1 MKKIIYFAV
10 STLTLSISS
19 CSKNLEQTLPTDGIV
34 VKANTPSPSL
44 DWSNLSSFKNGPNQI
59 IPAPWSGG
67 ASRAFPTD
75 YLSDYKP
82 EDGWVM
88 YFNTINES
96 KEVDAPYFVLY
107 NRYRGIMRIYY
118 YFMPKS
124 GVETSQVTFQLDLK
138 GTENN
143 SNILSFDN
151 QETIDFGTRPTTIS
165 KVQHEKIYQSGAWYA
180 EEFQLAYDPSLENKS
195 YTTNQLRWNMFSTSI
210 DQVNLDGIQKGE
222 INGTVQTPK
231 PTTSFLGQLVSGAI
245 NLGTGGIGTYAA
257 GAKILGNFFSK
268 SFGPVKLENV
278 KKGIE
283 DAASKNLKTGGSSI
297 FNAMT
302 SLVTGG
308 NGGGFSEQK
317 VNLIM
322 DTEMQLTGSIKHDPN
337 GLFSTSLFI
346 SGTQG
351 LSQAPGDIPNYSGK
365 LGIFNISAKPKIIAK
380 DFTPSLE
387 PPRDDVMQK
396 KYAVSYTVD
405 KESFQFITN
414 PDIINNTLSGATIQN
429 YQVEVVTD
437 DLSDI
442 APYDFE
448 QSPSTIEYIGSTKKV
463 VTGSSLIFA
472 FWTRTNPGPVKFQ
485 IGEINTYIRI
495 SFDVVPNNGKPKTTI
510 VKTFE
515 ADLVN
520 NFSGIYYQ

>member
-1 MKKIIYFAV
+1 MKKIIYLAV
-10 STLTLSISS
+10 STLALSISS
-19 CSKNLEQTLPTDGIV
+19 CNKELEQTLPKEGISL
-34 VKANTPSPSL
+34 KANTPSPSL
-44 DWSNLSSFKNGPNQI
+44 DWSNLSSFNNGPNQV

-88 YFNTINES
+88 YFNTINKI

-107 NRYRGIMRIYY
+107 NRYRGTMRIYY

-151 QETIDFGTRPTTIS
+151 QETIDFSSNPTTIS

-180 EEFQLAYDPSLENKS
+180 EEFQLAYDPSLQNKS
-195 YTTNQLRWNMFSTSI
+195 YTSNQLRWNMFSTSI

-245 NLGTGGIGTYAA
+245 NLGTGGIGTYAT

-283 DAASKNLKTGGSSI
+283 DAANKNLKTGGSSI
-297 FNAMT
+297 FNAMS
-302 SLVTGG
+302 SLVSGSS
-308 NGGGFSEQK
+308 GGGFSEQK

-365 LGIFNISAKPKIIAK
+365 LGIFNISAKPKIIAE

-396 KYAVSYTVD
+396 KYAVSYSVD
-405 KESFQFITN
+405 NESFQFITN
-414 PDIINNTLSGATIQN
+414 PDIINNTPTGATIQN
-429 YQVEVVTD
+429 YKTEVVTD
-437 DLSDI
+437 DLAST

-448 QSPSTIEYIGSTKKV
+448 EFPGTIEYIGTTKKV
-463 VTGSSLIFA
+463 VTGGSIVYA
-472 FWTRTNPGPVKFQ
+472 FWTRTNPGPVKSK
-485 IGEINTYIRI
+485 IGYIDTYLRI

-510 VKTFE
+510 VKTFK

-520 NFSGIYYQ
+520 KFSGIYYR